1 MVVMLRNKILLS
13 FRDSNRTIHG
23 WNDRKSAAFFK
34 VMSLGMNGSQSGYS
48 QTKKEHDNKL
58 LKLGAGDLGARYAIL
73 LIFIHAETFQNK
85 DI

>member
-1 MVVMLRNKILLS
+1 
-13 FRDSNRTIHG
+13 
-23 WNDRKSAAFFK
+23 
-34 VMSLGMNGSQSGYS
+34 MSLGMNGSQSGYS